1 VTIFPLDGKATE
13 LSGAVDPIIPS
24 SGFTDARTSEGAFHL
39 RVVHRH
45 RIRPCSAYNSSQCSR
60 SAKAPSRRTLRH
72 RTLGIRPSSYLRLGS
87 SGLEDGGGNLTK
99 LGFANRLDDDACM
112 SVAIL
117 KGFWTHR
124 EADVGGRL
132 GEFTN
137 ETEGAP
143 SPVRRVFTGHS
154 NLVAVGGGVSS
165 FQCPF
170 IQQNRTPQ
178 RGEPDPP
185 GPAEV

>member
-1 VTIFPLDGKATE
+1 MPLIRSFLPPG
-13 LSGAVDPIIPS
+13 LPMP
-24 SGFTDARTSEGAFHL
+24 RTSEGAFHL

-45 RIRPCSAYNSSQCSR
+45 RIRPYSAYNSNPCSR
-60 SAKAPSRRTLRH
+60 RAKAPCCRTLRH

-99 LGFANRLDDDACM
+99 LGFANWLDGDACM
-112 SVAIL
+112 SVVIL
-117 KGFWTHR
+117 NGLLDTQR
-124 EADVGGRL
+124 EADVGGRW

-143 SPVRRVFTGHS
+143 SPVRRVLAGYS

-165 FQCPF
+165 FQRPF
-170 IQQNRTPQ
+170 IQQYRTPQ
-178 RGEPDPP
+178 RCELEPP